1 MGRKRE
7 QWPPSGFGRRL
18 RQMRAAAGLSQQAL
32 AVKAGVSVFAVAKI
46 EQGTVEPSW
55 PMACALADAMGVS
68 LDSLRPPKK
77 ADPPEN
83 DPGGGA
89 SGSPAG

>member
-7 QWPPSGFGRRL
+7 QWPKAEFGACLRRA
-18 RQMRAAAGLSQQAL
+18 REAAGLSQQAL
-32 AVKAGVSVFAVAKI
+32 AVRAGVSVFAVSKI
-46 EQGTVEPSW
+46 EQGAVEPSW

-89 SGSPAG
+89 TGSPAG

>member
-46 EQGTVEPSW
+46 EQETVEPSW
-55 PMACALADAMGVS
+55 PMACALADALGAG
-68 LDSLRPPKK
+68 LGEFREAEPKK
-77 ADPPEN
+77 PPDGE
-83 DPGGGA
+83 
-89 SGSPAG
+89 